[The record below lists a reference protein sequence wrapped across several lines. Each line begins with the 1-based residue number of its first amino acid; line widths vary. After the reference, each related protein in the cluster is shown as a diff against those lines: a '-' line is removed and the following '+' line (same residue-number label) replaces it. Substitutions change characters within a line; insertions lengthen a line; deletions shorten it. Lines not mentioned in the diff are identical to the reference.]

1 MTDSVNSEP
10 KLSSKILTR
19 ILAKLDLMERPARD
33 LAGLNR
39 VYAAYCGHVPKDNIL
54 KRIWL
59 TGNQT
64 GPVTGGDPI
73 EFFENW
79 LAHGTGGTCFP
90 AAEGLY
96 ALLRALGFDANRVS
110 GSVIMEGLERDAN
123 HGSVQVYLEG
133 VDYLVDPQPASFTAL
148 PIISGQPSSTGD
160 GIHDNRAV
168 PVAGG
173 FELQCFPGSNRQEPL
188 RIQFDLEHW
197 LVDHDF
203 FLRHYALSALR
214 ERNRSPFN
222 DALFIC
228 RCFPSSIVIVGRGNR
243 IVVSS
248 DNSVTKS
255 EITIDERNR
264 ILIEELEFSEEI
276 TKAIPPDD
284 EGGIAPAR

>member
-1 MTDSVNSEP
+1 MTDSAAPEP

-19 ILAKLDLMERPARD
+19 ILTKLDLLERPARY

-39 VYAAYCGHVPKDNIL
+39 IYSTYCGHVPNDNIQ

-59 TGNQT
+59 TEKQT

-90 AAEGLY
+90 ASEGLY
-96 ALLRALGFDANRVS
+96 ALLRALGFDAKRVS
-110 GSVIMEGLERDAN
+110 GSVIMEGIEREAN
-123 HGSVQVYLEG
+123 HGSLLVRLEG
-133 VDYLVDPQPASFTAL
+133 GDYLVDPQHASFSAL
-148 PIISGQPSSTGD
+148 PIIPGQPSSTGD
-160 GIHDNRAV
+160 GIHDIRAI

-173 FELQCFPGSNRQEPL
+173 FELQSFPGSNRQEPL
-188 RIQFDLEHW
+188 RIRFDLENC

-203 FLRHYALSALR
+203 FLAHYAMSALR

-228 RCFPSSIVIVGRGNR
+228 RRFPNSIVIVGRGNR
-243 IVVSS
+243 MEVSS
-248 DNSVTKS
+248 DNAVTKS

-264 ILIEELEFSEEI
+264 ILVEELGISKEI

-284 EGGIAPAR
+284 AGGIAPVR

>member
-1 MTDSVNSEP
+1 MIDSANSEP

-19 ILAKLDLMERPARD
+19 ILTKLDLMERPARD
-33 LAGLNR
+33 LAGLIR
-39 VYAAYCGHVPKDNIL
+39 VYAAYCGHVPNDNIQ

-110 GSVIMEGLERDAN
+110 GSVIMEGVERDAN

-133 VDYLVDPQPASFTAL
+133 VDYLVDTQHASFTAL

-160 GIHDNRAV
+160 GIHDNRAI

-197 LVDHDF
+197 LVNHDF
-203 FLRHYALSALR
+203 
-214 ERNRSPFN
+214 
-222 DALFIC
+222 
-228 RCFPSSIVIVGRGNR
+228 
-243 IVVSS
+243 SS
-248 DNSVTKS
+248 DT
-255 EITIDERNR
+255 TRCLR
-264 ILIEELEFSEEI
+264 
-276 TKAIPPDD
+276 
-284 EGGIAPAR
+284 